1 VYFSLFSP
9 SARAGIAAHS
19 RSALG
24 VVPSD
29 LGTQPR
35 RCNRLSGK
43 SANAGITAVSHCATR
58 ASTYSCATHS
68 YPLVVTACRARTLA
82 CLYTACRACTLA
94 CLYTACRACTLAHV
108 TRTKPRRDPNVLEAH
123 RRAAYTAHTV
133 SSSAQ
138 LSHAIEQ
145 WWKPSKAVRRA
156 QTPRLKNLK
165 LRAVRRRRAQTPLS
179 ACAYYS
185 FGFK

>member
-1 VYFSLFSP
+1 MYFSLFSP

-35 RCNRLSGK
+35 RRNRLSGK

-94 CLYTACRACTLAHV
+94 HV
-108 TRTKPRRDPNVLEAH
+108 TRTRPRRDPNVLEAH